1 MNVLVFSIGRLDW
14 NIWKPILQVLKKRK
28 INYNLVISSLHLS
41 KKYGSSYKQIIK
53 DGYKIFKKI
62 KINFKSSNAKN
73 ISQQFSN
80 YSKAFSDI
88 LSNRKYDFIFL
99 VGDRIESLAL
109 ASTSIPF
116 KIPIVHFH
124 GGEISEGSYDDL
136 NRHAIS
142 KISHMHC
149 VANEIFKKRLI
160 QMGEEKWRI
169 SVVDAPG
176 IDFLKKS
183 KKLSLSTLC
192 KRFKLEKN
200 KEIIIFNF
208 NSESL
213 NPKIF
218 NKGMSNIMKV
228 LEKLKDYNVIITG
241 TNYDLYSDFLNRKL
255 KKSAK
260 KFKHLKFIKSL
271 GNDYPSLLNYSKIL
285 IGNSS
290 SGIIES
296 CTFKIPTI
304 NIGNRQ
310 NGRLQSKNIINTNY
324 LKKNILSAIK
334 KAESKSFNDKLKTI
348 KNLYGEGHFQRKFTN
363 FLLKLKKLNKQQLI
377 NKKFI
382 DLN

>member
-88 LSNRKYDFIFL
+88 LSNNKYDFIFL

-142 KISHMHC
+142 KVSHLHC

-176 IDFLKKS
+176 IDFLKHS
-183 KKLSLSTLC
+183 KKLSLSTLY

-200 KEIIIFNF
+200 KKIIIFNF

-218 NKGMSNIMKV
+218 NIGISNIIKV

-255 KKSAK
+255 KKSVIN
-260 KFKHLKFIKSL
+260 FKHLKFIKSL
-271 GNDYPSLLNYSKIL
+271 GNDYPSLLSYSKIL

-310 NGRLQSKNIINTNY
+310 NGRLQSKNIINTDY
-324 LKKNILSAIK
+324 LKKNILLAIK
-334 KAESKSFNDKLKTI
+334 KAESKSFNNKLKTI
-348 KNLYGEGHFQRKFTN
+348 KNLYGEGNFHKKFTN